1 MSNLVSSFFSS
12 SSYYYLDEQVY
23 LGNCKEVNFSGPICN
38 FALNYKRNP
47 NSYIPVNLCRI
58 ISGMLDSGYKPS
70 NIIYGNIW
78 HTEYSSRSAGFVY
91 RTFLNS
97 ILSYIALRY
106 LKYKVIN
113 TNIIKLFGGKFEIF
127 TEDGKILLSLGIPLK
142 YTGDFTSKIYADSAD
157 KRKYFDDVKSDVKLF
172 LNYDLISLPMYKNL
186 FKKIQ
191 EIIFPVFMAENIEI
205 VFVRDINGL
214 YYDSIQNQ
222 AGRSIKSLTDRKNFM
237 EKGLFK
243 LLTKTDEQ

>member
-1 MSNLVSSFFSS
+1 MSNLVNSFFSS

-23 LGNCKEVNFSGPICN
+23 LGNYREVNFSGPICN
-38 FALNYKRNP
+38 FALNYKKNP
-47 NSYIPVNLCRI
+47 NSYISVNLCRI
-58 ISGMLDSGYKPS
+58 ISGMLNSGSILS

-78 HTEYSSRSAGFVY
+78 HNEYSSRSAGFVY

-97 ILSYIALRY
+97 ILSYTTLRY
-106 LKYKVIN
+106 LKYKVSN

-142 YTGDFTSKIYADSAD
+142 YTEDFASKIYADSAD
-157 KRKYFDDVKSDVKLF
+157 KRKYFDAIKSDVKLF

-214 YYDSIQNQ
+214 YYDSIQSQ
-222 AGRSIKSLTDRKNFM
+222 AGKSIKSLTDRKNFM

-243 LLTKTDEQ
+243 LLNKTDE

>member
-1 MSNLVSSFFSS
+1 MSNLVSSFFNL
-12 SSYYYLDEQVY
+12 SSYYCLDEQVY
-23 LGNCKEVNFSGPICN
+23 SGNCRGVNFSGPICN

-47 NSYIPVNLCRI
+47 NSYIPVNLCRT
-58 ISGMLDSGYKPS
+58 ISGVLDDGSEPS
-70 NIIYGNIW
+70 NIIYGNTW

-97 ILSYIALRY
+97 ILSYITVRY
-106 LKYKVIN
+106 LKYKVSN

-142 YTGDFTSKIYADSAD
+142 YIGDFGSKIYVDSAD
-157 KRKYFDDVKSDVKLF
+157 RRKYFDDIKGDVKLF

-186 FKKIQ
+186 YKKIQ
-191 EIIFPVFMAENIEI
+191 EIVFPVFMAENIEI

-222 AGRSIKSLTDRKNFM
+222 AGKSIKSLTDRKNFM

-243 LLTKTDEQ
+243 LLTKTDE

>member
-1 MSNLVSSFFSS
+1 MSNLVNSFFSS

-23 LGNCKEVNFSGPICN
+23 LGNYREVNFSGLICN
-38 FALNYKRNP
+38 FALNYKKNP

-58 ISGMLDSGYKPS
+58 ISGMLDTGSKPNS
-70 NIIYGNIW
+70 IIYGNIW

-97 ILSYIALRY
+97 ILSYTTIRY
-106 LKYKVIN
+106 LKYKVSN

-142 YTGDFTSKIYADSAD
+142 YTTDFDSKIYADSAD
-157 KRKYFDDVKSDVKLF
+157 KRKYFDNVKGDVKLF

-186 FKKIQ
+186 YKKIQ

-205 VFVRDINGL
+205 VFVRDINSL

-222 AGRSIKSLTDRKNFM
+222 AGKSIKSLADRKNFM

-243 LLTKTDEQ
+243 LLTKTDE

>member
-23 LGNCKEVNFSGPICN
+23 LGNYKEVNFSGPICN

-47 NSYIPVNLCRI
+47 NSYISVNLCRI
-58 ISGMLDSGYKPS
+58 LSGMLDTGSKPN
-70 NIIYGNIW
+70 NIIYGNIY

-97 ILSYIALRY
+97 ILSYTTLRY
-106 LKYKVIN
+106 LKYKVSN

-142 YTGDFTSKIYADSAD
+142 YTVDFASKIYADSAD
-157 KRKYFDDVKSDVKLF
+157 KRKYFDDVKGDVKLF

-222 AGRSIKSLTDRKNFM
+222 AGKSIKSLTDRKNFM

-243 LLTKTDEQ
+243 LLTKTDG

>member
-23 LGNCKEVNFSGPICN
+23 LGNYKEVNFSGPICN

-58 ISGMLDSGYKPS
+58 LSGMLDTGSKPN
-70 NIIYGNIW
+70 NIIYGNIY

-97 ILSYIALRY
+97 ILSYTTLRY
-106 LKYKVIN
+106 LKYKVSN

-142 YTGDFTSKIYADSAD
+142 YTGDFASKIYADSAD
-157 KRKYFDDVKSDVKLF
+157 KRKYFDDVKSDIKLF

-214 YYDSIQNQ
+214 YYDSIQSQ

-243 LLTKTDEQ
+243 LLTKTNE